1 VLFHQRIYKNKNL
14 KMEGL
19 QMKKMLSLSM
29 MMVLLFAVVLSACG
43 KTKEENGAS
52 VAPSA
57 AATAAPTDA
66 SAAPAAT
73 DAPAAAFKVGMVTD
87 VGGVNDNSFNQSA
100 WDGLQAFGK
109 ASGTEVKYLQSTGD
123 ADYLP
128 NLNTFA
134 KDGYSL
140 TWGIGFLMGDA
151 MKTVAGQY
159 PESKFAIIDSVVDA
173 PNVESVTFSENE
185 GSYLVGVIAG
195 LTTKTNKIGFVGGI
209 KGEVIGRFE
218 AGFVAGVAAVNP
230 TAKVSVNYTG
240 AFDKP
245 DLGKA
250 AAATQYND
258 GVDIIFPAAGST
270 GNGVFNEAKDR
281 SKDGKKFWVIG
292 VDRDQSLTFGDD
304 ITLTSMVKRVDKAVE
319 LISTDLVAGK
329 FQGGKVTVLGLK
341 EDGVGI
347 PDTSSKNVS
356 ADILAKVADYK
367 AKIISGEIVVPAVV
381 K

>member
-1 VLFHQRIYKNKNL
+1 
-14 KMEGL
+14 
-19 QMKKMLSLSM
+19 MKKVLSLSLM
-29 MMVLLFAVVLSACG
+29 FVLVFAVVLSGCG
-43 KTKEENGAS
+43 KTKDQGTAS
-52 VAPSA
+52 STPEVKNDG
-57 AATAAPTDA
+57 TGKG
-66 SAAPAAT
+66 
-73 DAPAAAFKVGMVTD
+73 FNIGMVTD

-100 WDGLQAFGK
+100 WEGLQRYEAE
-109 ASGTEVKYLQSTGD
+109 SGAKVKFLQSKGD
-123 ADYLP
+123 ADYLT

-134 KDGYSL
+134 KDNYNL
-140 TWGIGFLMGDA
+140 TWGIGYLMGDA
-151 MKTVAGQY
+151 MKAVADQN
-159 PESKFAIIDSVVDA
+159 PKNNFAIIDNVVKA

-195 LTTKTNKIGFVGGI
+195 LTTKTDKIGFVGGI

-218 AGFVAGVAAVNP
+218 AGFIAGVAAVKP
-230 TAKVSVNYTG
+230 SAKVLVNYTG

-250 AAATQYND
+250 AAATLFND
-258 GVDIIFPAAGST
+258 GADIIFHAAGST

-319 LISTDLVAGK
+319 LISKDLVGGK

-347 PDTSSKNVS
+347 PATSSKNVS
-356 ADILAKVADYK
+356 ADILKKVEDYK
-367 AKIISGEIVVPAVV
+367 TKIISGEIKVPAVV

>member
-1 VLFHQRIYKNKNL
+1 
-14 KMEGL
+14 
-19 QMKKMLSLSM
+19 MKKMLSLSM
-29 MMVLLFAVVLSACG
+29 MFVLMFAVVLSGCG
-43 KTKEENGAS
+43 KAKVESGAS
-52 VAPSA
+52 VAPSV
-57 AATAAPTDA
+57 APTT
-66 SAAPAAT
+66 T
-73 DAPAAAFKVGMVTD
+73 DAPAATVAPTDAPAAKFKVGMVTD

-100 WDGLQAFGK
+100 WDGLQLFGK
-109 ASGTEVKYLQSTGD
+109 DTGSEVKFLQSKGD

-134 KDGYSL
+134 SDNTNL

-151 MKTVAGQY
+151 MKTVAGQF
-159 PESKFAIIDSVVDA
+159 PKSNFAIIDSVVDA

-185 GSYLVGVIAG
+185 GSFLVGVIAG
-195 LTTKTNKIGFVGGI
+195 LTTTTNKIGFVGGI
-209 KGEVIGRFE
+209 KGDVIGRFE

-230 TAKVSVNYTG
+230 KATVSINYAG

-250 AAATQYND
+250 AASTLYND

-270 GNGVFNEAKDR
+270 GNGVFNEAKER
-281 SKDGKKFWVIG
+281 SKGGKKFWVIG

-319 LISTDLVAGK
+319 IVSKGLVDGK

-341 EDGVGI
+341 DDGVGI

-356 ADILAKVADYK
+356 AAILAKVADYK
-367 AKIISGEIVVPAVV
+367 AKIISGEIVVPAVPAA

>member
-1 VLFHQRIYKNKNL
+1 
-14 KMEGL
+14 MEGL
-19 QMKKMLSLSM
+19 QMKKALSLSLM
-29 MMVLLFAVVLSACG
+29 FILIFAVVLSGCG
-43 KTKEENGAS
+43 KTKDQGSAS
-52 VAPSA
+52 S
-57 AATAAPTDA
+57 T
-66 SAAPAAT
+66 PALKSDGT
-73 DAPAAAFKVGMVTD
+73 GKDFKIGMVTD

-100 WDGLQAFGK
+100 WEGLQQYK
-109 ASGTEVKYLQSTGD
+109 AESGAEVKYLQSKGD
-123 ADYLP
+123 ADYLT

-134 KDGYSL
+134 KEKYNL

-151 MKTVAGQY
+151 MKTVADQN
-159 PESKFAIIDSVVDA
+159 PQNNFAIIDNVVKA

-195 LTTKTNKIGFVGGI
+195 LTTKTDKIGFVGGI

-218 AGFVAGVAAVNP
+218 AGFIAGVAAVKP
-230 TAKVSVNYTG
+230 SAKVLVNYTG

-250 AAATQYND
+250 AAATLFND
-258 GVDIIFPAAGST
+258 GADIIFHAAGST

-304 ITLTSMVKRVDKAVE
+304 ITLTSMVKRVDKAVA
-319 LISTDLVAGK
+319 LISKDLVAGK
-329 FQGGKVTVLGLK
+329 FQGGKITVLGLK

-347 PDTSSKNVS
+347 PATSSKNVS
-356 ADILAKVADYK
+356 ADILKKVDEYK
-367 AKIISGEIVVPAVV
+367 AKIISGEIKVPAVA

>member
-1 VLFHQRIYKNKNL
+1 
-14 KMEGL
+14 
-19 QMKKMLSLSM
+19 MKKMLSLSLM
-29 MMVLLFAVVLSACG
+29 FVLVFAVVLSACG
-43 KTKEENGAS
+43 KKKVENGAS
-52 VAPSA
+52 VAPTT
-57 AATAAPTDA
+57 AATVVPG
-66 SAAPAAT
+66 AT
-73 DAPAAAFKVGMVTD
+73 DAPTGKFKIGMVTD

-100 WDGLQAFGK
+100 WDGLQAFNKETG
-109 ASGTEVKYLQSTGD
+109 AEVKYLQSKGD

-134 KDGYSL
+134 KDNYNL

-151 MKTVAGQY
+151 MKTVAGQF
-159 PESKFAIIDSVVDA
+159 PKSNFAIIDSVVDA

-185 GSYLVGVIAG
+185 GSFLVGVIAG

-230 TAKVSVNYTG
+230 TAKVSINYTG

-250 AAATQYND
+250 AAATLYND

-281 SKDGKKFWVIG
+281 SKNGKKFWVIG
-292 VDRDQSLTFGDD
+292 VDRDQSLTFGDE
-304 ITLTSMVKRVDKAVE
+304 ITLTSMVKRVDKAVGI
-319 LISTDLVAGK
+319 ISKDLVDGK

-347 PDTSSKNVS
+347 PATSSKNVS
-356 ADILAKVADYK
+356 ADILKKVEDYR